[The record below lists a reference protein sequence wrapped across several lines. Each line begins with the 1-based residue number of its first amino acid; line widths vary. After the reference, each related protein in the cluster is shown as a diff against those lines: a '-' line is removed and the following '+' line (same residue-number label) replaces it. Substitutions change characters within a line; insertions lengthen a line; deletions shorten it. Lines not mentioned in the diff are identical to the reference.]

1 MKGGLKHVGQQRE
14 AIDCGRCRISGL
26 LMASSFSARTDDKNY
41 VALGVIRYLRNGTSR
56 LAQAVYLGGV
66 STSFAVSGEVMNKSV
81 FDLHELEQF
90 PPAQANVTYFAAGL
104 VVTDAFTGV
113 LPWD

>member
-1 MKGGLKHVGQQRE
+1 M
-14 AIDCGRCRISGL
+14 C
-26 LMASSFSARTDDKNY
+26 
-41 VALGVIRYLRNGTSR
+41 
-56 LAQAVYLGGV
+56 LGGV
-66 STSFAVSGEVMNKSV
+66 STSFAVSGKVMNKSV

-104 VVTDAFTGV
+104 VVTEAFTGV